1 MPRSGMQNYINGQF
15 AFWQNRQSQMDV
27 PQERVIKPFITIS
40 REYGCGGYEVGEKL
54 VEIINKEL
62 NPELPWAAYDKKL
75 LDQVMNDL
83 GLSESLVNTLT
94 SNAKTKITNLLTT
107 SFSDMPPQVA
117 VYRNL
122 AKTVALLATNGNA
135 VIIGRAGNIIT
146 KALKG
151 GYNIRIVATN
161 QFKTE
166 RLMNLMSISKKEAEK
181 MIKEKDN
188 DRDSFIREYV
198 KVDPS
203 NPANYHLLINNSLH
217 TTEEV
222 AKIIIAGIKTKGL
235 I

>member
-1 MPRSGMQNYINGQF
+1 MPRSGMQTYINGQF
-15 AFWQNRQSQMDV
+15 TFWQNRQSQIDV
-27 PQERVIKPFITIS
+27 PQEKIIKPFITIS
-40 REYGCGGYEVGEKL
+40 REYGCGGYEVGERL
-54 VEIINKEL
+54 VEILNKEL

-75 LDQVMNDL
+75 LDQVMNDM

-135 VIIGRAGNIIT
+135 VIIGRAGNVIT
-146 KALKG
+146 RSLKG
-151 GYNIRIVATN
+151 GYNVRIVATN

-166 RLMNLMSISKKEAEK
+166 RIMKLMDLSKKDAEK
-181 MIKEKDN
+181 RIKDKNN

-198 KVDPS
+198 KNDPS
-203 NPANYHLLINNSLH
+203 DPANYHLFINNALH
-217 TTEEV
+217 STEEA
-222 AKIIIAGIKTKGL
+222 AKIIIAGMKTKGL